1 MPVGEV
7 TSAQGIRIFTV
18 KNGVTIA
25 KGNAVILNTTD
36 DEVDLPGGTGSTSV
50 IGCAMS
56 GGTGDATG
64 TVKIQVMMF
73 GGIAPMVA
81 AASIAAGLTV
91 VTNSTGGK
99 VSAATTAGAILGRA
113 LNNASGDGKRV
124 WVAVGR
130 A

>member
-1 MPVGEV
+1 MAALV
-7 TSAQGIRIFTV
+7 TLAQGIRQFVV

-25 KGNAVILNTTD
+25 EGNAVIMNTTD

-50 IGCAMS
+50 VGVALT
-56 GGTGDATG
+56 GGVGDATG
-64 TVKIQVMMF
+64 TVKIDVMIF
-73 GGIAPMVA
+73 GGIAGCVA
-81 AASIAAGLTV
+81 AASTAAGLTV
-91 VTNSTGGK
+91 VTNSTTGK

-113 LNNASGDGKRV
+113 LSNASGDGKRI